1 VERKAPAPA
10 RKAPARKAPAS
21 KSPARKPAAPPAKR
35 AAAAVT
41 ETAAQS
47 VVPVPPTDPDTGTT
61 RRAGSMPPTDLDVVD
76 VLGEFPPFDFD
87 DDGAVGESV
96 IVIPPSAED
105 QEGADEPVAPAPTES
120 GDHDPP
126 TGPISLR
133 VRPQPSPLGAP
144 PAPRGGP
151 PAP

>member
-1 VERKAPAPA
+1 
-10 RKAPARKAPAS
+10 
-21 KSPARKPAAPPAKR
+21 
-35 AAAAVT
+35 
-41 ETAAQS
+41 
-47 VVPVPPTDPDTGTT
+47 
-61 RRAGSMPPTDLDVVD
+61 MPPTDLDVVD

-105 QEGADEPVAPAPTES
+105 QEGADELVAPTPTEP
-120 GDHDPP
+120 DDYDPP